1 MSRWIFQ
8 IFILL
13 LQNKTSNLN
22 INMNTGIL
30 KLYLAIMFFSFL
42 NLTGQ
47 ATTWT
52 DPGNYDTSWYDDLS
66 TSYYIHNAKALAG
79 LAYYCN
85 NGKTFA
91 NKTVH
96 ITDDI
101 DMNSHEWVMIT
112 NFNGTINGNG
122 HSISNLHYSYTTTN
136 TGIYKAAFI
145 NELGNNAT
153 VINLNLENVNF
164 NLTLEY
170 GGAYAGGLACVNNGT
185 ISNCIITGKIS
196 ANYEGSTS
204 AVFDNYYSG
213 GIVAYNFGKI
223 LNSSYEGDVES
234 LPTYYSRYN
243 DAYAGGITGYNEGEV
258 INCINQGGFVYSR
271 VGYNSSSW
279 NSGGS
284 FPSAYAGGIC
294 GASKGI
300 ISNVINLA
308 DVTAVS
314 YKLGNMEGYKA
325 YASGITALG
334 ECNYGYYSSSSAIT
348 GPSII
353 NVGLLLSLQ
362 QMQNINFDFISLLNQ
377 NTNELSVAYDI
388 SWWANSTT
396 TNNGIPFLLN
406 VFAVKMQVSDIGQN
420 TATFTA
426 TPVDINSSEIA
437 KKGFEYKKEK
447 ETTWEKVY
455 ASGDFSCIVNNLESS
470 ENYSARAFITTT
482 NGKLLHFN
490 EVKFAASPISIE
502 TREAVNITATS
513 ATLRG
518 YMQSGSTSIQSQG
531 FLWKAESEA
540 SYHIVYA
547 EGQDFKYK
555 LENLTPNTMYNYQA
569 FVLTKNGDNL
579 YGKQI
584 NFSTQPITLTFNEH
598 SIIDYNK
605 IILNGRINADIST
618 DVTIE
623 YKKSTDNAYNKTVV
637 NSNAKGMFECT
648 LSSLLPNTYYNC
660 RAYIL
665 ENDTYIY
672 SKIYTYKTLNVLVQT
687 LTPLLEDFVL
697 LRGEVLGAS
706 DMGKVGF
713 EYRDVNYPDLIV
725 SDFIY
730 ANLNSSSFTA
740 KITNVENGK
749 EYKYRAFYE
758 EETGNRTYGEWVY
771 FIPTNIVSSINS
783 ANSINNEKKII
794 RIYNVNGLILDNP
807 IKGINIIKYSDGTT
821 RKILIK

>member
-1 MSRWIFQ
+1 M
-8 IFILL
+8 LL
-13 LQNKTSNLN
+13 
-22 INMNTGIL
+22 
-30 KLYLAIMFFSFL
+30 
-42 NLTGQ
+42 
-47 ATTWT
+47 
-52 DPGNYDTSWYDDLS
+52 
-66 TSYYIHNAKALAG
+66 
-79 LAYYCN
+79 
-85 NGKTFA
+85 
-91 NKTVH
+91 
-96 ITDDI
+96 
-101 DMNSHEWVMIT
+101 
-112 NFNGTINGNG
+112 
-122 HSISNLHYSYTTTN
+122 
-136 TGIYKAAFI
+136 
-145 NELGNNAT
+145 
-153 VINLNLENVNF
+153 
-164 NLTLEY
+164 
-170 GGAYAGGLACVNNGT
+170 
-185 ISNCIITGKIS
+185 
-196 ANYEGSTS
+196 
-204 AVFDNYYSG
+204 
-213 GIVAYNFGKI
+213 
-223 LNSSYEGDVES
+223 
-234 LPTYYSRYN
+234 
-243 DAYAGGITGYNEGEV
+243 
-258 INCINQGGFVYSR
+258 
-271 VGYNSSSW
+271 
-279 NSGGS
+279 
-284 FPSAYAGGIC
+284 
-294 GASKGI
+294 
-300 ISNVINLA
+300 
-308 DVTAVS
+308 
-314 YKLGNMEGYKA
+314 
-325 YASGITALG
+325 
-334 ECNYGYYSSSSAIT
+334 
-348 GPSII
+348 
-353 NVGLLLSLQ
+353 
-362 QMQNINFDFISLLNQ
+362 
-377 NTNELSVAYDI
+377 
-388 SWWANSTT
+388 
-396 TNNGIPFLLN
+396 
-406 VFAVKMQVSDIGQN
+406 
-420 TATFTA
+420 ATFLA
-426 TPVDINSSEIA
+426 L
-437 KKGFEYKKEK
+437 F
-447 ETTWEKVY
+447 
-455 ASGDFSCIVNNLESS
+455 
-470 ENYSARAFITTT
+470 
-482 NGKLLHFN
+482 
-490 EVKFAASPISIE
+490 E

-648 LSSLLPNTYYNC
+648 LSGLLPNTYYNC

-758 EETGNRTYGEWVY
+758 EEEEETGNRTYGEWVY
-771 FIPTNIVSSINS
+771 FIPTNIVSSINN